1 MPHIAFGY
9 GPHVCL
15 GMHLARVETSIA
27 LNAVLDRLPNVRFD
41 PDAEDVHIS
50 GSTFRLPRALP
61 VVFD

>member
-1 MPHIAFGY
+1 MI
-9 GPHVCL
+9 
-15 GMHLARVETSIA
+15 LARVETSIA

-50 GSTFRLPRALP
+50 GSTFRSPRALP